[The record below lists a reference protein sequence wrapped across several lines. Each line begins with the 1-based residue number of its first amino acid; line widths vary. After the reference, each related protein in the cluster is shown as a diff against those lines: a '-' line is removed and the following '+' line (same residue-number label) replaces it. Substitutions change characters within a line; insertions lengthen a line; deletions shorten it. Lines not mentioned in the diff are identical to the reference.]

1 MATNN
6 YKFKEDEK
14 NYTLSLEIPGYNK
27 EDIDINADS
36 KSIAIKAKRENVKGK
51 YILRER
57 PTSFE
62 RKFNFYMNIDKDG
75 ITAKYEKGILDITL
89 PKHNTS
95 KQISLN

>member
-1 MATNN
+1 MANNN

-14 NYTLSLEIPGYNK
+14 NYTLSLDLPGYRK

-36 KSIAIKAKRENVKGK
+36 KSLTIKAKREPINGK

-57 PTSFE
+57 ESSVS
-62 RKFNFYMNIDKDG
+62 RKFNFYSLVDKDS
-75 ITAKYEKGILDITL
+75 ITASYEKGILNVTL
-89 PKHNTS
+89 PKQNTV